1 MSIEICDEHRAR
13 ASVEATCQT
22 TKSVVDDLQLSTQDH
37 ALGLYSATVLAV
49 AVSATLL
56 VGATFANSFEGA
68 MAAQT
73 LGDNAAAR
81 KLFGQ
86 AADEGIPAAAYRLGL
101 MYRDGQGVGK
111 NLRTA
116 ISWYRRSAD
125 AGYAAAEIAMGDLY
139 AKGQGVPKDA
149 ERALAWYQKAADQ
162 GDVEGEMALAHAY
175 RALAE
180 GGAAGRI
187 GVPRVRFDE
196 LMNQVFGSGK
206 WRETGGYRSAA
217 RENELRAE
225 GAMTV
230 AVGHVSSH
238 SLGTRDAPG
247 AYDVVVAGM
256 TPEQAAG
263 KLRRSGA
270 RFKRLFPE
278 GLEGS
283 QGPHL
288 HVEPELAGLAAA
300 LGDKS
305 TLTPSAYYQESMS
318 WLDRAALQG
327 DGRAERELAQAYG
340 QGQGAP
346 RNAAIAGFW
355 RHKAAEAGA
364 AP

>member
-1 MSIEICDEHRAR
+1 LGVYSAAI
-13 ASVEATCQT
+13 
-22 TKSVVDDLQLSTQDH
+22 L
-37 ALGLYSATVLAV
+37 ALG
-49 AVSATLL
+49 VSATLL
-56 VGATFANSFEGA
+56 VGATFANTFEGA
-68 MAAQT
+68 IAAQT
-73 LGDNAAAR
+73 MGDDAAAR

-86 AADEGIPAAAYRLGL
+86 AADQGIPAAAYKLGQI
-101 MYRDGQGVGK
+101 YWDGQGVGK
-111 NLRTA
+111 NIRTA

-125 AGYAAAEIAMGDLY
+125 AGYAAAEVAMGDLY
-139 AKGQGVPKDA
+139 AKGQGVPRDSEK
-149 ERALAWYQKAADQ
+149 ALAWYQKAADQ

-180 GGAAGRI
+180 DAPSGRI

-206 WRETGGYRSAA
+206 WRETGGYRSTA
-217 RENELRAE
+217 RENQLRTE
-225 GAMTV
+225 GALTV

-238 SLGTRDAPG
+238 SLGSPDAPG

-256 TPEQAAG
+256 TPQQAAG
-263 KLRRSGA
+263 RLRRSGA

-278 GLEGS
+278 GLEGT

-300 LGDKS
+300 LGDGS
-305 TLTPSAYYQESMS
+305 AVLTPSAYYEESVS

-327 DGRAERELAQAYG
+327 DGRAERELAQAFG

-346 RNAAIAGFW
+346 KNAAIAAFW
-355 RHKAAEAGA
+355 RRKAAGA
-364 AP
+364 SAAH